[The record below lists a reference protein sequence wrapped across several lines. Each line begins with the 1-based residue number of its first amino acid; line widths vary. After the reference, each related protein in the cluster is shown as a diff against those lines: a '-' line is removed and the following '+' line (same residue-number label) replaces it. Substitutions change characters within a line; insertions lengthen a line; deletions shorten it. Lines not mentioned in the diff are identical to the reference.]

1 MSALVVLKLFLVPLL
16 IYAVTM
22 AGRRWG
28 PSAAGWLL
36 ALPVV
41 AGSILLAMS
50 IEQGAAFGAE
60 AAAAT
65 LLAVIASL
73 AFNLCYAWAAER
85 FGAAGSL
92 CCAVLANLLA
102 VAALRLLVLP
112 LSVALAVVV
121 LALLLAPS
129 LFPEVAQPAAPG
141 NRRGMSDLPWR
152 MLAGTL
158 LVLGVSYGASRMG
171 PRLSGLFAM
180 FPVVSIVLV
189 GFSHRVQGR
198 VFAVT
203 MLRGMVYGY
212 FSFASFCFVLAR
224 LLPDQPLA
232 TAFLAALAC
241 AMLVQLAVRRCVSVA
256 RHLRQH
262 AAAASR

>member
-1 MSALVVLKLFLVPLL
+1 MSALVVLKLFLVPSL

-41 AGSILLAMS
+41 AGSILLTIS

-60 AAAAT
+60 AAGAT

-73 AFNLCYAWAAER
+73 AFNLSYAWASER
-85 FGAAGSL
+85 FGAAASL
-92 CCAVLANLLA
+92 CCALLVYMLA
-102 VAALRLLVLP
+102 VANLQFLHLP
-112 LSVALAVVV
+112 LAVALAAV
-121 LALLLAPS
+121 LVALLLAPS
-129 LFPEVAQPAAPG
+129 LFPVIVEPAVPG
-141 NRRGMSDLPWR
+141 NRRGMNDLPWR
-152 MLAGTL
+152 MLAGAL
-158 LVLGVSYGASRMG
+158 LVLAVSYGASRIG
-171 PRLSGLFAM
+171 ARLSGFFAM
-180 FPVVSIVLV
+180 FPVVSTVLV

-262 AAAASR
+262 AEVRAR